1 MTREALYKALR
12 PGSSPRF
19 ETQQSHESPG
29 YQADR
34 DTAILTVMNTRK
46 NKAKDWQSFL
56 ALEPLDEDLPRIRDN
71 GESRDLFRDW
81 NSGKTAA
88 K

>member
-1 MTREALYKALR
+1 M
-12 PGSSPRF
+12 
-19 ETQQSHESPG
+19 
-29 YQADR
+29 
-34 DTAILTVMNTRK
+34 K
-46 NKAKDWQSFL
+46 NKKINVTAKPEDWQSFL